1 MISNLSH
8 FELEFPEKYSEKNR
22 KLVCRWSQCR
32 QFPAFLRYFCCK
44 DKPKL
49 LKTENNGLGFLI
61 SYLDIG
67 TFSISR
73 IFQAFEP
80 FHR

>member
-44 DKPKL
+44 DVPKW
-49 LKTENNGLGFLI
+49 LKTKNNGFGFI
-61 SYLDIG
+61 IPYLDIG
-67 TFSISR
+67 TSSISR
-73 IFQAFEP
+73 IFQAFGP
-80 FHR
+80 FHK